1 MKNVSFILTATLT
14 TLLWTLPVASRAEY
28 ASFTYTNAEDNYHLT
43 ETSVSDD
50 GTVVAAV
57 GGTSVVAS
65 DEIVI
70 FGLDDDEPVWT
81 FSDIGDSNIFDID
94 LSGDGTTAVACGG
107 GVWLLDITNQ
117 ELLWAFDDD
126 YRVWDTCDISEDGS
140 TLIAGNRQSGV
151 ASWNRASS
159 EIVRY
164 WEFTDGNFVNVVD
177 MTEDGE
183 QAIAATSYSYALLDL
198 LSDDFTWE
206 KATDV
211 EVYTAGLS
219 NNGQR
224 AYVVLDDGELG
235 TDLYFLRGV
244 KLANGKTTWR
254 KRFTSYNTPRVHIS
268 NTGKRIML
276 TTNDRYYGLNRSG
289 KEQWTFTPAGQET
302 SMHMSRSGK
311 FVTVA
316 EGLYYTYFFDWDYP
330 KNRHRAFQVDQPTFP
345 RAVGISADGSTVA
358 YADEDFVVQQV
369 KPAILVDD
377 QDTIPV
383 YTAGRSMALR
393 YFVSNPGVKTN
404 LKIRTSLS
412 LPQVSV
418 LSDLGSE
425 VDGDP
430 KSVRSKLLEYA
441 NATLP
446 GYEVVDTRSFKVAAH
461 SSKTITDDILVP
473 DMVTPDWLGDFLELV
488 GLDEAFDSL
497 MGEYAEPMDDLVNNK
512 INASMTEA
520 ATSQVSA
527 GEASYAL
534 LGLGQV
540 ELYDPE
546 TNEVYST
553 DTFYFMY
560 LIVGS

>member
-1 MKNVSFILTATLT
+1 MCV
-14 TLLWTLPVASRAEY
+14 WPVIGRAEY
-28 ASFTYTNAEDNYHLT
+28 VSYTYVNGEDNYHLT
-43 ETSVSDD
+43 DTAVSDD
-50 GTVVAAV
+50 GSVIAAI
-57 GGTSVVAS
+57 GGTSISAS
-65 DEIVI
+65 DEIVV
-70 FGLDDDEPVWT
+70 FGLDNDEPIWT
-81 FSDIGDSNIFDID
+81 FDDIGDSSIFDLD
-94 LSGDGTTAVACGG
+94 LSGDGTTAVACGS
-107 GVWLLDITNQ
+107 GVWLLDVEQQ
-117 ELLWAFDDD
+117 EILWGFDDD
-126 YRVWDTCDISEDGS
+126 YRVWDTCDISEDGG
-140 TLIAGNRQSGV
+140 TIVAGNRQSGV
-151 ASWNRASS
+151 ASWSRTSS

-164 WEFTDGNFVNVVD
+164 WEFADGGFVNIVD

-183 QAIAATSYSYALLDL
+183 QVIAATSYSYALFDL

-206 KATDV
+206 KVTNV

-235 TDLYFLRGV
+235 TDVYFLRGV
-244 KLANGKTTWR
+244 KLATGQTTWR
-254 KRFTSYNTPRVHIS
+254 KRFTSYNTPRVQLS
-268 NTGKRIML
+268 NSGERIML
-276 TTNDRYYGLNRSG
+276 TTNDQYYGLNRSG
-289 KEQWTFTPAGQET
+289 KTEWNFTPAGQET
-302 SMHMSRSGK
+302 SMHMSRTGK

-330 KNRHRAFQVDQPTFP
+330 KNKHRAFQVDQPTFP
-345 RAVGISADGSTVA
+345 GAVGVSADGSTVA

-369 KPAILVDD
+369 KPAILVDN

-383 YTAGRSMALR
+383 YVAGRSIGLR
-393 YFVSNPGVKTN
+393 YFVSNPGAKTN

-418 LSDLGSE
+418 LSDLGAE

-446 GYEVVDTRSFKVAAH
+446 GYEVVDTRSLKIAAH
-461 SSKTITDDILVP
+461 NSKTISADVLVP
-473 DMVTPDWLGDFLELV
+473 DMITPDWLGDFLELV

-497 MGEYAEPMDDLVNNK
+497 MGDYAEPMNDLVNNK
-512 INASMTEA
+512 INTSMTDA

-534 LGLGQV
+534 FGLGQV
-540 ELYDPE
+540 ELYDAN

-560 LIVGS
+560 LILGS

>member
-1 MKNVSFILTATLT
+1 MCV
-14 TLLWTLPVASRAEY
+14 WPVIGRAEY
-28 ASFTYTNAEDNYHLT
+28 VSYTYVNGEDNYHLT
-43 ETSVSDD
+43 DTAVSDD
-50 GTVVAAV
+50 GSVIAAI
-57 GGTSVVAS
+57 GGTSISAS
-65 DEIVI
+65 DEIVV
-70 FGLDDDEPVWT
+70 FGLDNDEPIWT
-81 FSDIGDSNIFDID
+81 FDDIGDSSIFDLD
-94 LSGDGTTAVACGG
+94 LSGDGTTAVACGS
-107 GVWLLDITNQ
+107 GVWLLDVEQQ
-117 ELLWAFDDD
+117 EILWGFDDD
-126 YRVWDTCDISEDGS
+126 YRVWDTCDISEDGG
-140 TLIAGNRQSGV
+140 TIVAGNRQSGV
-151 ASWNRASS
+151 ASWSRTSS

-164 WEFTDGNFVNVVD
+164 WEFADGGFVNIVD

-183 QAIAATSYSYALLDL
+183 QVIAATSYSYALFDL

-206 KATDV
+206 KVTNV

-235 TDLYFLRGV
+235 TDVYFLRGV
-244 KLANGKTTWR
+244 KLATGQTTWR
-254 KRFTSYNTPRVHIS
+254 KRFTSYNTPRVQLS
-268 NTGKRIML
+268 NSGERIML
-276 TTNDRYYGLNRSG
+276 TTNDQYYGLNRSG
-289 KEQWTFTPAGQET
+289 KTEWNFTPAGQET
-302 SMHMSRSGK
+302 SMHMSRTGK

-330 KNRHRAFQVDQPTFP
+330 KNKHRAFQVDQPTFP
-345 RAVGISADGSTVA
+345 GAVGVSADGSTVA

-369 KPAILVDD
+369 KPAILVDN

-383 YTAGRSMALR
+383 YVAGRSIGLR
-393 YFVSNPGVKTN
+393 YFVSNPGAKTN

-418 LSDLGSE
+418 LSDLGAE

-446 GYEVVDTRSFKVAAH
+446 GYEVVDTRSLKIAAH
-461 SSKTITDDILVP
+461 NSKTISVDVLVP
-473 DMVTPDWLGDFLELV
+473 DMITPDWLGDFLELV

-497 MGEYAEPMDDLVNNK
+497 MGDYAEPMNDLVNNK
-512 INASMTEA
+512 INTSMTDA

-534 LGLGQV
+534 FGLGQV
-540 ELYDPE
+540 ELYDAN

-560 LIVGS
+560 LILGS